1 MKKETGEAKDLR
13 REAAKL
19 GFVLRDEGTRQYFF
33 LSDTD

>member
-1 MKKETGEAKDLR
+1 MR